1 MLEAWH
7 WRNVCVQDLDHK
19 KDIFEILEKKK
30 EFSRKKKKKR
40 KRKKQ
45 IKEKQIQIQ

>member
-30 EFSRKKKKKR
+30 QNFQEK
-40 KRKKQ
+40 
-45 IKEKQIQIQ
+45 KEKNKLKKNKYKYNTNK

>member
-19 KDIFEILEKKK
+19 KDIFEILEKKNRI
-30 EFSRKKKKKR
+30 FKKKKK
-40 KRKKQ
+40 KK
-45 IKEKQIQIQ
+45 KKTN